1 MVRQIFRIAVLAG
14 TVGAMAACKDSA
26 LAVTNPNSGDTQRVL
41 GTPADAESL
50 LGGYYKRWAAGM
62 YGSTSNIQG
71 MGDIFGMMNYS
82 SLANNCMNTHAPWSG
97 SVNLNSPGHTCLVE
111 QLRLYSVLGEVERV
125 ASNFLKQQAG
135 GLSLGSAARD
145 ARAKAYAEFL
155 RGISI
160 GYIALIHDSSAVVTP
175 AMDGQDPGKLV
186 GYQEQAESAYVALDR
201 AITTANA
208 APAGG
213 DGFPLPATWL
223 PSSTTMTA
231 AEFVKLAKSYRARF
245 RAQMGRTPAEHNAA
259 KWDLILAD
267 AQGGI
272 TSDHMV
278 LTSTTSGPTM
288 AWNNQY
294 ETYGLWHQMPP
305 AIIGMG
311 DVSGSYAAWI
321 AQPVSARG
329 AGSQSFFMVT
339 PDTRF
344 PQGNTRADQNADFQ
358 NTSCASAATKCKRY
372 FMNRVPGNDQLAGS
386 GFGWS
391 NYDFVRF
398 HSWKTSGDGGQGQ
411 NGLLPLFAKAEL
423 DMLAAEA
430 YYRKGDYANAMALV
444 NASRTKNGLPALTAA
459 DNATPVPG
467 GPNCVPKVPVNGTS
481 VACGNLLEAIKWEK
495 RMETAYIAFLP
506 WYLDSRG
513 WGDLAQDTPLYWAT
527 PYQDLQARGVPTSAL
542 YGVGPGPGNAPN
554 SSAAK
559 GTYGW

>member
-1 MVRQIFRIAVLAG
+1 MVRQIFRIAVLVGA
-14 TVGAMAACKDSA
+14 VGAMAACKDSS
-26 LAVTNPNSGDTQRVL
+26 LAVTNPNAGDTERVL
-41 GTPADAESL
+41 ATPTDAENL
-50 LGGYYKRWAAGM
+50 LGGYYKRWAAGV
-62 YGSTSNIQG
+62 YGSITNLQG
-71 MGDIFGMMNYS
+71 MTDIFGMMNYS
-82 SLANNCMNTHAPWSG
+82 SLANNCMNTHAPWSNA
-97 SVNLNSPGHTCLVE
+97 VNVNTPGNTCLSE
-111 QLRLYSVLGEVERV
+111 QVRLYQILSEVERV
-125 ASNFLKQQAG
+125 ASSFLKQMDG
-135 GLSLGSAARD
+135 GLTLGSGARN
-145 ARAKAYAEFL
+145 ARARAYAEFL

-160 GYIALIHDSSAVVTP
+160 GYIALMHDSAAVVTP
-175 AMDGQDPGKLV
+175 AMDAQDPGKLL
-186 GYQEQAESAYVALDR
+186 GYPEQAESAYVALDR

-213 DGFPLPATWL
+213 DGFPLPSSWL
-223 PSSTTMTA
+223 PSGTTMTA

-272 TSDHMV
+272 TADHNV

-294 ETYGLWHQMPP
+294 ETFGLWHQMPP

-321 AQPVSARG
+321 AQPISARG
-329 AGSQSFFMVT
+329 AGSNSFFMVT

-344 PQGNTRADQNADFQ
+344 PQGASRAEQNADFAK
-358 NTSCASAATKCKRY
+358 TSCAAASTKCKRY
-372 FMNRVPGNDQLAGS
+372 FENRVPNSDQNTGA

-398 HSWKTSGDGGQGQ
+398 HSWKTSGDAGQGQ

-423 DMLAAEA
+423 DMLQAEA
-430 YYRKGDYANAMALV
+430 YIRKGNYAAAMDLI

-459 DNATPVPG
+459 DNTTPVPG
-467 GPNCVPKVPVNGTS
+467 GANCVPKVPNGST
-481 VACGNLLEAIKWEK
+481 VACGTMIEAMKWEK
-495 RMETAYIAFLP
+495 RMETAFIAYAP

-513 WGDLAQDTPLYWAT
+513 WGDLAVDTPLYWAA
-527 PYQDLQARGVPTSAL
+527 PYQDLQARGWPSSAL
-542 YGVGPGPGNAPN
+542 YGTGSGPGMAPN
-554 SSAAK
+554 SAAAK